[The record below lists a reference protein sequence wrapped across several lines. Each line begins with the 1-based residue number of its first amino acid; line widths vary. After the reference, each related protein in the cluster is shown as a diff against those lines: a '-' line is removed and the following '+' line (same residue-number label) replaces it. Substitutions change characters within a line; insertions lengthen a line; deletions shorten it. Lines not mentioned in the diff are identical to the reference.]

1 MPEEISNTVAESS
14 PAEPESSDVPSIPTD
29 PHDYAE
35 WRQTGKLPAKGKPTK
50 QEASAPSKSA
60 DDESGKT
67 APVSETGNHK
77 QERPNAETRVKELL
91 ADRAT
96 DRAEKAAL
104 RAELEELKAGKK
116 GATAEASAAPAKHEK
131 AESSPASDAL
141 QQRPAKPKQDDYD
154 SWSAYDSAM
163 DKYYEDL
170 ADFKAGERIE
180 KQEQKAR
187 QDALT
192 KEMDTRL
199 SEAKT
204 RYGEEAE
211 PKIIES
217 AKTIFDDQKVA
228 PAIKAALGRSQVLVD
243 ALYVM
248 GSDQAA
254 FSEFVDLARQD
265 PLEALR
271 KWFTVEGLVKE
282 ELAKG
287 KAQAEPGATPPRGS
301 DGKFLP
307 DRPKRSAPPPPVE
320 LNGNT
325 ASTGDSTDRAANS
338 GDFRSFKTER
348 DRKDLLRHRGQV

>member
-14 PAEPESSDVPSIPTD
+14 PAESKSSDVPSIPTD

-60 DDESGKT
+60 DEESGKT
-67 APVSETGNHK
+67 APVPETGKSK
-77 QERPNAETRVKELL
+77 QERTNAEGRVKELL
-91 ADRAT
+91 ADR
-96 DRAEKAAL
+96 AAL

-154 SWSAYDSAM
+154 SWSAYDAAM

-204 RYGEEAE
+204 RYGDEAE

-248 GSDQAA
+248 GSDQAG
-254 FSEFVDLARQD
+254 FSEFLDLARQD

-282 ELAKG
+282 ELALQLG
-287 KAQAEPGATPPRGS
+287 RRAQDSVAPATPPRGS

-338 GDFRSFKTER
+338 GDFRSFKLER
-348 DRKDLLRHRGQV
+348 DRKDLLRHRGQI